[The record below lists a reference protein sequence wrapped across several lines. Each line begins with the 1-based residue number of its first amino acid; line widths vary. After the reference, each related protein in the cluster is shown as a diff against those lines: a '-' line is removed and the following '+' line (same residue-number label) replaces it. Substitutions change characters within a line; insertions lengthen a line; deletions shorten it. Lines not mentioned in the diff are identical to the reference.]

1 MTIREHDIDGEP
13 PSADVHAGE
22 YVLGVLNLR
31 ERRLA
36 EVRIETEP
44 AFARLV
50 ADWERRLAAL
60 LAEIDPVAV
69 PAHLWPRLR
78 TRLGW
83 SPVDGAAP
91 RGLLNSV
98 GFWRAAAALAAAL
111 AVVALLVGRGPAP
124 VQPPVIV
131 QQPPVQQPDEAGLT
145 RPVTRLA
152 RDDGST
158 GWLATVD
165 RGHGKVLMVPVPGPA
180 DAQGRI
186 AELWIIPSGEAPR
199 SLGVVSTQVAHSVAV
214 PSELIAKLVA
224 GATLAITLEPSSGV
238 PHAAPTGPI
247 VAKGGISL

>member
-1 MTIREHDIDGEP
+1 MNIREHEIDGEP

-22 YVLGVLNLR
+22 YVLGVLDAR

-36 EVRIETEP
+36 ELRAETEP

-50 ADWERRLAAL
+50 ADWERRFTAL
-60 LAEIDPVAV
+60 IAEIDPVAV

-83 SPVDGAAP
+83 SPVEGAAP
-91 RGLLNSV
+91 RGVLNSV
-98 GFWRAAAALAAAL
+98 GFWRATAALAAAL
-111 AVVALLVGRGPAP
+111 AVVALFVGRGP
-124 VQPPVIV
+124 QPPPQIV
-131 QQPPVQQPDEAGLT
+131 QQPPPVQPQPPQAEPN
-145 RPVTRLA
+145 RPVTLLA

-165 RGHGKVLMVPVPGPA
+165 RGQAKVLMVPVPSAA

-186 AELWIIPSGEAPR
+186 AELWIIPHGEAPV
-199 SLGVVSTQVAHSVAV
+199 SLGMVSTQVAHSVSV
-214 PSELIAKLVA
+214 PAGLLAKLVA
-224 GATLAITLEPSSGV
+224 GATLAITLEPSIGV
-238 PHAAPTGPI
+238 PHNAPTGPI